1 MRTVAVVVGGAG
13 VVLGAVK
20 SCVVVLM
27 WIVVGLFAGMYPTTL
42 VDFALIGTEGVEV
55 LFCVTGLFGV
65 RLLARGDRTGVYLM
79 LVATLGMATVVAAQ
93 PFLINVAGAVGIPEN
108 LRRDTGLPGAGWWV
122 MSLIP
127 VTVLL
132 LASVL
137 GALAT
142 RPTRNLT

>member
-13 VVLGAVK
+13 VVLGVLK
-20 SCVVVLM
+20 SCTVVLL

-42 VDFALIGTEGVEV
+42 VDFALIGTEGIEV
-55 LFCVTGLFGV
+55 LFCGAGLFGV

-79 LVATLGMATVVAAQ
+79 LVAALGVAAVVASQ
-93 PFLINVAGAVGIPEN
+93 PFLINAAGAVTIPED
-108 LRRDTGLPGAGWWV
+108 LRRDTVLPGAVWWA

-127 VTVLL
+127 ATVLL
-132 LASVL
+132 LASAL